1 MVADARTG
9 RFSEIPAYWT
19 YIPRRDQ
26 PERYDEQESF
36 YYDKVPGVAFMC
48 GGNGCIAPDEKLFD
62 VDKNEWID
70 AQKCTK
76 PFRTLGC
83 APDGSVRIQYSA
95 GAYLK
100 GRAKL
105 YRVRFSD
112 GSELFCTDEHRL
124 LTPAGYQPVSQLAA
138 GSHVLSAGKSAFD
151 CSHQDTVDT
160 LAALYLGQLLRYQ
173 QWPTTVLH
181 ALQTVHETG
190 HPTSAFAHPESL
202 AVFGVLCEYATSLHA
217 GDQPRHA
224 HAVTRTPQ
232 DCQVDCR
239 TCHDSCDARPPQVV
253 VACQAS
259 APQLADALEHIRLL
273 LHLDVLEPEST
284 HSHLCRLLCLLC
296 TTHCGSPAHLLDAS
310 DILRVSKLYSPLF
323 LLEHTLSQGLA
334 PNTLSNLSQTAD
346 GQSPQLSSQTDTTA
360 SWPQS
365 ATEIP
370 SASQS
375 PLHVLCVVEISPHDE
390 GLFYDLTC
398 LPDNNYL
405 TRGGIISHNSGT
417 TTTAIAK
424 AIKFILETPAPRRDT
439 PFWFIA
445 ETYEQV
451 CNLYDEKISG
461 LGHLPEHLIE
471 RNRIFWKN
479 RNNNWPLRVPLKS
492 HQGRRGKNWV
502 LEFKSWKQGRGQM
515 QARSIGGFLF
525 MEQFPWKVFEEV
537 VRGCRE
543 YNFPG
548 AKLVEY
554 TPVDPDLSIEIEEML
569 EHGYE
574 PEDPK
579 QKQKGARYLPKDW
592 KVYHAN
598 TLCAMEEGH
607 VDKAW
612 FEEFFGMIPE
622 DMLDVRMKGL
632 FASFE
637 GTIYKEFEAKTH
649 CVGDEAWKYLQD
661 AHWIRGIDWGGG
673 PENAFCCL
681 LLAITPDGTAYVM
694 DEYYS
699 FDQNC
704 TTIDHLV
711 NIQDQMPWP
720 LDNPNY
726 GMTYADPADPDN
738 FRIASKLSQ
747 YAKSHRGVDIQNMPM
762 ARAKNAVF
770 EGIEHIRM
778 MLKPSRLKAV
788 LNRDTNMLEEKKFP
802 RLFIHRGNCP
812 NLIRELKTYRWQKS
826 ADPTGK
832 GIINPRAAKRAPAK
846 FNDHACFTPDTL
858 VQAGFKT
865 IKPISEVKV
874 GETVVGRD
882 KRSRVLAGWTV
893 TRRNVEILELTFKHT
908 GEKIKCTPDH
918 RLWFWGQWV
927 RADLLKDD
935 HDIFSSW
942 TSYVVPEV
950 GCIAT
955 QNGNFKLA
963 CGIVAKNCDALR
975 YALATHY
982 QAMGMTIESAR
993 LSKPRAGAPESVRDS
1008 GKRYSAVTEMHRG
1021 G

>member
-9 RFSEIPAYWT
+9 RFSDIPAYWT

-36 YYDKVPGVAFMC
+36 YYDKVPGVSWII
-48 GGNGCIAPDEKLFD
+48 GGNGCVPAHYPIYNPIDGTERPIISITGKHWVLAVDPHTGKLSPALADAP
-62 VDKNEWID
+62 
-70 AQKCTK
+70 
-76 PFRTLGC
+76 
-83 APDGSVRIQYSA
+83 
-95 GAYLK
+95 YLK
-100 GRAKL
+100 GRAKIL
-105 YRVRFSD
+105 RIKLSN
-112 GSELFCTDEHRL
+112 GQTLWCTAEHR
-124 LTPAGYQPVSQLAA
+124 
-138 GSHVLSAGKSAFD
+138 VLDSKGLWKKA
-151 CSHQDTVDT
+151 
-160 LAALYLGQLLRYQ
+160 GQLDIE
-173 QWPTTVLH
+173 WD
-181 ALQTVHETG
+181 
-190 HPTSAFAHPESL
+190 SL
-202 AVFGVLCEYATSLHA
+202 Y
-217 GDQPRHA
+217 
-224 HAVTRTPQ
+224 
-232 DCQVDCR
+232 
-239 TCHDSCDARPPQVV
+239 
-253 VACQAS
+253 
-259 APQLADALEHIRLL
+259 APQLRCRVAHPLPSEVALRYTPDDYEFLATHPAFLPRAYCGIAR
-273 LHLDVLEPEST
+273 VVSVAEEPEQ
-284 HSHLCRLLCLLC
+284 
-296 TTHCGSPAHLLDAS
+296 D
-310 DILRVSKLYSPLF
+310 
-323 LLEHTLSQGLA
+323 
-334 PNTLSNLSQTAD
+334 
-346 GQSPQLSSQTDTTA
+346 
-360 SWPQS
+360 
-365 ATEIP
+365 
-370 SASQS
+370 
-375 PLHVLCVVEISPHDE
+375 
-390 GLFYDLTC
+390 FYDFGV
-398 LPDNNYL
+398 PGYGNYYA
-405 TRGGIISHNSGT
+405 GGLVHANSGT

-451 CNLYDEKISG
+451 CNLYDEKLSN

-471 RNRIFWKN
+471 HNRIFWKN
-479 RNNNWPLRVPLKS
+479 RNNNWPMRVPLIS

-569 EHGYE
+569 ENGYE
-574 PEDPK
+574 PEDTS
-579 QKQKGARYLPKDW
+579 QRQKGARYMPKDW
-592 KVYHAN
+592 KVYHCN
-598 TLCAMEEGH
+598 TACAMEQGH

-637 GTIYKEFEAKTH
+637 GTIYKEFDVKTH
-649 CVGDEAWKYLQD
+649 CVGDEAWKHLQD

-673 PENAFCCL
+673 PENAFAAL
-681 LLAITPDGTAYVM
+681 LVGITGDGVAYVM

-699 FDQNC
+699 FNQEC

-711 NIQDQMPWP
+711 NIQEQMPWP
-720 LDNPNY
+720 IENPNY

-778 MLKPSRLKAV
+778 MLKPSRVKMV
-788 LNRDTNMLEEKKFP
+788 FNKDTNMLEEKKIP
-802 RLFIHRGNCP
+802 RLYIHKGNCP

-826 ADPTGK
+826 SDPSGK

-858 VQAGFKT
+858 VQVGWKT
-865 IKPISEVKV
+865 VKPICEVEV
-874 GETVVGRD
+874 GGTVEGRD

-893 TRRNVEILELTFKHT
+893 TRRDVEILELRFKDSD
-908 GEKIKCTPDH
+908 EVIRCTPDH
-918 RLWFWGQWV
+918 RLWYWGQWV
-927 RADLLKDD
+927 RAECLKDD
-935 HDIFSSW
+935 TDIFSSW

-955 QNGNFKLA
+955 QSGNFKLA

-982 QAMGMTIESAR
+982 QSMGMTIESAR
-993 LSKPRAGAPESVRDS
+993 LSKPRTGAPESLRES
-1008 GKRYSAVTEMHRG
+1008 GKRYSAVTEMHRVD
-1021 G
+1021 